1 MLKIDNSN
9 ISITRGDSAYIQF
22 RIKVNGQEAQLSAKD
37 VIRCQVRQ
45 NPDEDL
51 AFDGDILRDYNDST
65 MIVWHIKPEDT
76 ADLDTGTYFWDAQVE
91 YENGDIYTFVNLSKF
106 NILPEITMIE

>member
-1 MLKIDNSN
+1 
-9 ISITRGDSAYIQF
+9 
-22 RIKVNGQEAQLSAKD
+22 
-37 VIRCQVRQ
+37 VRQ

-76 ADLDTGTYFWDAQVE
+76 ADLDTGTYFWDA
-91 YENGDIYTFVNLSKF
+91 
-106 NILPEITMIE
+106 